1 MNLRELAR
9 RDAAVTIEGSQA
21 GNVLATLTSL
31 DGKEWPDVPMILSDV
46 GYSFDTE
53 GNKVVGRTCW
63 ATYVAERVADEGKIL
78 YPRRGWRLSWVDLDG
93 KTQEMFVS
101 FCEPDRTVGWNRLFM
116 VASLKDEGDEDAGD
130 N

>member
-31 DGKEWPDVPMILSDV
+31 DGREWPDVPMILSDI

-53 GNKVVGRTCW
+53 GNKVAGRTCW
-63 ATYVAERVADEGKIL
+63 ATYVAERVADEGKGVH
-78 YPRRGWRLSWVDLDG
+78 RRKNGQG
-93 KTQEMFVS
+93 T
-101 FCEPDRTVGWNRLFM
+101 G
-116 VASLKDEGDEDAGD
+116 
-130 N
+130 